1 MTAAGQA
8 GSLPV
13 MPHDLLWT
21 DAVDGLVFRELPP
34 AWVGEQWHCGLP
46 VVVRRDADAGGL
58 VPVGIRGRMRSE
70 RAAAWLLPAR
80 VQRVVTPE
88 MLVADGEKL
97 ACSPF
102 AAMRPVRAL
111 LVLVGQVLPWP
122 WGVTGSCAYAL
133 ATGEPVLHEDS
144 DLDLRVCCQSPPA
157 LDDLAALDGLCRR
170 LPCRADVQV
179 ETPSGAFAL
188 REWLHAHE
196 VGRRR
201 QVLLKTNTGPVLTD
215 DPWRPV
221 VAGKEDR

>member
-21 DAVDGLVFRELPP
+21 DAADGLVFREPP
-34 AWVGEQWHCGLP
+34 PVWVDKLWHPGLP
-46 VVVRRDADAGGL
+46 VVVRRDTDAGGL
-58 VPVGIRGRMRSE
+58 IPVGVRGRMRSE

-80 VQRVVTPE
+80 VKRAVTPE

-97 ACSPF
+97 AHSPF
-102 AAMRPVRAL
+102 AATRSVRAL
-111 LVLVGQVLPWP
+111 LMLAGQALPWR

-157 LDDLAALDGLCRR
+157 LDDLAALDSLCRR

-179 ETPSGAFAL
+179 ETPFGGFAL
-188 REWLHAHE
+188 REWLQPHGSG
-196 VGRRR
+196 GRRR
-201 QVLLKTNTGPVLTD
+201 VLLKTNAGPVLTD

-221 VAGKEDR
+221 IAGRGRK